1 VDCSKFTK
9 VIKRRKKMIFD
20 WLKAFAKRI
29 HKRLFKV
36 TLSKNWNPIHKE
48 NEVFFLYT
56 NEPPTQEVS

>member
-1 VDCSKFTK
+1 
-9 VIKRRKKMIFD
+9 MIFD